1 MDRIR
6 IRFAL
11 DLEVI
16 AKQGWRFD
24 YDEGGELRLISKQGD
39 QTARREDIIREMV
52 TVLEQQTIINDEL
65 AWHVAATDAEIDGE
79 LP

>member
-24 YDEGGELRLISKQGD
+24 YDENGELWLISKQGD

>member
-16 AKQGWRFD
+16 AKPGWRFD
-24 YDEGGELRLISKQGD
+24 YDEDGELRLISKQGD

-65 AWHVAATDAEIDGE
+65 AWHVAATGAEIDGE

>member
-24 YDEGGELRLISKQGD
+24 YDEDGELRLISKQGD
-39 QTARREDIIREMV
+39 QTARRKDIIREMV